1 MKTNSITTVARKLL
15 NTTHPLVIGPNTYK
29 SEFAKVVEGTL
40 RRDYLTLL
48 TTVYLAEHDVW
59 LSMMGIWWYQKS
71 RQFLG
76 KNKTKLNCS
85 RNRRLPFQIHLCWC
99 VIVKRL
105 MQALMI
111 VKREIFT
118 QVPHSI

>member
-1 MKTNSITTVARKLL
+1 LADSSTQSSPNQETMLAVEIVPLEEEENDF
-15 NTTHPLVIGPNTYK
+15 NTLT
-29 SEFAKVVEGTL
+29 AVEQV
-40 RRDYLTLL
+40 R
-48 TTVYLAEHDVW
+48 A
-59 LSMMGIWWYQKS
+59 GIQRVWWYQKS

-85 RNRRLPFQIHLCWC
+85 RNPRLPFQIHLCWC

-105 MQALMI
+105 MQALLI

-118 QVPHSI
+118 

>member
-48 TTVYLAEHDVW
+48 TTVYLAEHDGNMVVPKVKTVF
-59 LSMMGIWWYQKS
+59 GQK
-71 RQFLG
+71 
-76 KNKTKLNCS
+76 
-85 RNRRLPFQIHLCWC
+85 
-99 VIVKRL
+99 
-105 MQALMI
+105 
-111 VKREIFT
+111 
-118 QVPHSI
+118 